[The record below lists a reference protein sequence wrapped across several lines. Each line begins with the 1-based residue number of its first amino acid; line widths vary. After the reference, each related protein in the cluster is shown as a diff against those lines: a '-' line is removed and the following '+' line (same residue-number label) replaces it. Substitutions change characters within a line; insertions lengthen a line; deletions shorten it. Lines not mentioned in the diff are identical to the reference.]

1 MARERASRPVLLARA
16 EDVEAQYYDALQ
28 NGDLERLMAAWA
40 EDEEIVCV
48 HPGGLRAIGP
58 MAIRASFEAI
68 LAGGGVAAVPEQ
80 VRRLQGAGVAVH
92 HLVERLRV
100 ATPEGPRQAYV
111 IVTNVF
117 VHAASGWRMVAHHA
131 SPAGA
136 EPPPM
141 VQEWPS
147 TVH

>member
-1 MARERASRPVLLARA
+1 MARQRMSRSALPTRA

-40 EDEEIVCV
+40 DEEEIVCI
-48 HPGGLRAIGP
+48 HPGGQRVIGP
-58 MAIRASFEAI
+58 MAVRASFEAI
-68 LAGGGVAAVPEQ
+68 LADGGVAAVPEQ

-100 ATPEGPRQAYV
+100 STQEGPRQAYV
-111 IVTNVF
+111 MVTNVF
-117 VHAASGWRMVAHHA
+117 VHTAQGWRMVAHHA

-136 EPPPM
+136 EPPAM

>member
-1 MARERASRPVLLARA
+1 MTRERMPRSVLLARA

-28 NGDLERLMAAWA
+28 NGDLERLMATWA
-40 EDEEIVCV
+40 DDEEIVCI
-48 HPGGLRAIGP
+48 HPGGQRMIGP
-58 MAIRASFEAI
+58 MAVRASFEAM

-111 IVTNVF
+111 MVTHVF
-117 VHAASGWRMVAHHA
+117 LHTTQGWRMVAHHA

-136 EPPPM
+136 EPPAM

>member
-1 MARERASRPVLLARA
+1 MARQRGARSALLARA

-28 NGDLERLMAAWA
+28 NGDLERLMAVWA
-40 EDEEIVCV
+40 DDEEIVCV
-48 HPGGLRAIGP
+48 HPGGQRVIGP
-58 MAIRASFEAI
+58 MAIRASYEAI
-68 LAGGGVAAVPEQ
+68 LAEGGVAAVPEQ

-100 ATPEGPRQAYV
+100 ATPQGPQQAFV
-111 IVTNVF
+111 MVTHVF
-117 VHAASGWRMVAHHA
+117 VHTTQGWRLVAHHA
-131 SPAGA
+131 SPASA